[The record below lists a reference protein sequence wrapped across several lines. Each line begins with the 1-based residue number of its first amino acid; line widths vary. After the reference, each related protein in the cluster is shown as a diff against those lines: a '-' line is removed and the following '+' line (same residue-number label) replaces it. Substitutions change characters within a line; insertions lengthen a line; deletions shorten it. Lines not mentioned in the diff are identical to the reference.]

1 MNQVESQNTVVL
13 SEDQEVKKHQ
23 VKEFIKKLEKQEQDP
38 EYQRIM
44 ENYRRAQRDFKEF
57 KEMPK
62 EARSEILFR
71 TQCAII
77 SREVMMNPDSPY
89 NWMRRDKE
97 ERQAA
102 IKAAREAA
110 IAQATAV

>member
-44 ENYRRAQRDFKEF
+44 ANYRRVQRDYKEF

-77 SREVMMNPDSPY
+77 SREVMLHPESPY

-97 ERQAA
+97 EKQAQRQAV
-102 IKAAREAA
+102 IDSV
-110 IAQATAV
+110 TAL

>member
-1 MNQVESQNTVVL
+1 
-13 SEDQEVKKHQ
+13 
-23 VKEFIKKLEKQEQDP
+23 
-38 EYQRIM
+38 
-44 ENYRRAQRDFKEF
+44 
-57 KEMPK
+57 
-62 EARSEILFR
+62 
-71 TQCAII
+71 
-77 SREVMMNPDSPY
+77 MMNPDSPY